1 MTESVP
7 RAPRRWRWAASDD
20 GEARTWFAIAN
31 DGIIATAGILEGFAG
46 AGAGDQVLLTAAA
59 TATIAGMLSVG
70 GAEWAEASAERD
82 SQLRASE
89 DEQREIQDNPEAEA
103 RELTTYYLDK
113 GLTPEVAEEA
123 SRQLMA
129 RDPLSV
135 QLETEYGIRE
145 IRSTASTLRA
155 GVGAGLVHAVG
166 ALIPLL
172 ISFFF
177 PSRMESLAIVAAVV
191 ISLTITS
198 VLSARLGR
206 THLRRTLLRSLGV
219 GLATMAISYLVGLL
233 VL

>member
-1 MTESVP
+1 M
-7 RAPRRWRWAASDD
+7 
-20 GEARTWFAIAN
+20 
-31 DGIIATAGILEGFAG
+31 
-46 AGAGDQVLLTAAA
+46 
-59 TATIAGMLSVG
+59 
-70 GAEWAEASAERD
+70 
-82 SQLRASE
+82 
-89 DEQREIQDNPEAEA
+89 
-103 RELTTYYLDK
+103 
-113 GLTPEVAEEA
+113 
-123 SRQLMA
+123 
-129 RDPLSV
+129 
-135 QLETEYGIRE
+135 
-145 IRSTASTLRA
+145 
-155 GVGAGLVHAVG
+155 HAVG

>member
-103 RELTTYYLDK
+103 RELTTYYRDK
-113 GLTPEVAEEA
+113 GLTPEVAEEV

-145 IRSTASTLRA
+145 IRTTLRA

>member
-46 AGAGDQVLLTAAA
+46 AGAGDQMLLTAAA

-103 RELTTYYLDK
+103 RELTTYYRDK
-113 GLTPEVAEEA
+113 GLTPEVAEEV

-145 IRSTASTLRA
+145 IRTTLRA